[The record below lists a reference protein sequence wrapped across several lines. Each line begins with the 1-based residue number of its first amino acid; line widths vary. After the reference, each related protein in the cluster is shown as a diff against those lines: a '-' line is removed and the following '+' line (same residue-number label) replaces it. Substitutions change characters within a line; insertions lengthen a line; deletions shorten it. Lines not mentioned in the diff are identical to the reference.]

1 MIRPP
6 VPATRANSKSH
17 VHGRFPLDGSSFFFV
32 RETRGR
38 WICACACGFDALIE
52 FNAAQFGPGP
62 TLLLTRRA
70 KDEPQWPSVSQ
81 AEMGDYVTGIA
92 IGMPRRMSQEML
104 VDGRW

>member
-1 MIRPP
+1 MSMGDFHWMALLFFLSAKR
-6 VPATRANSKSH
+6 V
-17 VHGRFPLDGSSFFFV
+17 GDGM
-32 RETRGR
+32 
-38 WICACACGFDALIE
+38 CACACGFDALIE

-70 KDEPQWPSVSQ
+70 KDGPQWPSVSQ

>member
-1 MIRPP
+1 MSMGDFHWM
-6 VPATRANSKSH
+6 A
-17 VHGRFPLDGSSFFFV
+17 LLFFFCQ
-32 RETRGR
+32 GNA
-38 WICACACGFDALIE
+38 WAMDMCACACGFDALIE